1 MRPRAGS
8 GLAVAFLLLL
18 LLAWPARGRGTPGQ
32 FDFYVLSLS
41 WSPSRCET
49 AGGRSREQC
58 ASGRHAFV
66 VHGLWPQHE
75 LGYPRD
81 CIVPAPRINNTLVRA
96 MLDLM
101 PERGLVIH
109 EWRRHGTCSGL
120 TPDDYF
126 KLVRHAWQRV
136 GIPKIFQKIDAYVIV
151 SPDEVENAFV
161 TANDGL
167 KRDMIAV
174 TCDERRLREVR
185 ICLAKDLA
193 FRSCPEIDQNAC
205 RRLRLVMPP
214 NRG

>member
-1 MRPRAGS
+1 MRPRAGF
-8 GLAVAFLLLL
+8 GLAVAFLLF
-18 LLAWPARGRGTPGQ
+18 LAWPAPAQDTPGQ

-41 WSPSRCET
+41 WSPTYCET
-49 AGGRSREQC
+49 ARGPSREQC
-58 ASGRHAFV
+58 EGGRPYAFV

-75 LGYPRD
+75 SGYPRD
-81 CIVPAPRINNTLVRA
+81 CAVPAPRLDDALIRS

-120 TPDDYF
+120 APDDYF
-126 KLVRHAWQRV
+126 KLVRRARERV
-136 GIPKIFQKIDAYVIV
+136 GIPKIFQKIDDYVIV

-161 TANDGL
+161 TANEGL

-185 ICLAKDLA
+185 ICIAEGLA
-193 FRSCPEIDQNAC
+193 FRSCPEIDQSAC
-205 RRLRLVMPP
+205 RRPRLVMPP

>member
-1 MRPRAGS
+1 MRPRAGF
-8 GLAVAFLLLL
+8 GLALALLL
-18 LLAWPARGRGTPGQ
+18 LLAWPARAQDTPGQ
-32 FDFYVLSLS
+32 FDFYVLALS
-41 WSPSRCET
+41 WSPSHCET

-58 ASGRHAFV
+58 ASGRPYAFV

-81 CIVPAPRINNTLVRA
+81 CVVPAPRIDDTLIRA

-109 EWRRHGTCSGL
+109 EWRRRGTCSGL

-136 GIPKIFQKIDAYVIV
+136 GIPKIFQKIDDYLIV

-185 ICLAKDLA
+185 ICFAKDLA

-205 RRLRLVMPP
+205 RRPRLVMPP
-214 NRG
+214 NRA